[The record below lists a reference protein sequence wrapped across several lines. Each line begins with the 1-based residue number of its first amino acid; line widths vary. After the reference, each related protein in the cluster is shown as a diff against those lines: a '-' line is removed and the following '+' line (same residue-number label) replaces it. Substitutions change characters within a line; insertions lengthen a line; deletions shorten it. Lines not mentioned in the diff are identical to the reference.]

1 MSDGAEQEPVLTS
14 FGSPLDGSRLPLSAS
29 QTVGPFLSIA
39 LEWAAGEPVVPEGT
53 PGAVRIGGLLLD
65 GEGQPVPDGVVETWQ
80 ADPAGR
86 FDHPDDPRGSAAS
99 DVPGFRAF
107 GRSTTAPDGHWQV
120 LSVKPGALPT
130 PGGGSA
136 APHLDV
142 TVMARGMLDRVVTR
156 VYFADDAEAL
166 EQDEVLAAVP
176 AGRRATLVAVPRAD
190 LPDDAPA
197 GPDVDYRLDIRLQ
210 GEHETVFFDV

>member
-1 MSDGAEQEPVLTS
+1 MSDGQERDPALTS
-14 FGSPLDGSRLPLSAS
+14 FGQPLDGSRLALSPS

-39 LEWAAGEPVVPEGT
+39 LDWADGEQVVPEGT

-86 FDHPDDPRGSAAS
+86 FDHPDDPRGAVAS
-99 DVPGFRAF
+99 GVPGFRAF
-107 GRSTTAPDGHWQV
+107 GRSTTAPDGHWRV

-130 PGGGSA
+130 PTGGTA

-166 EQDEVLAAVP
+166 QQDEVLAAVP
-176 AGRRATLVAVPRAD
+176 ADRRATLVAVPRD
-190 LPDDAPA
+190 QLPDDAPA

-210 GEHETVFFDV
+210 GDHETVFFDV